1 MLHAGIVK
9 ESGCIVDVLHH
20 GMADSASLYLTRIAH
35 DEWRS
40 EAFLVH
46 EPLVEPP
53 VFTQIEPLIGCID
66 DDSVIGQAMLIKV
79 TQQPTHVFVDA
90 MDDRQVVA
98 QIGLVLPFHQGTAR
112 KAVALEAIVARSEV
126 AFVCFSLVGIQ
137 PSILGNGLS
146 EAVNGPSHGV
156 NLQVECQF
164 HVLVDGHLL
173 RMGSRTTRGVVV
185 PHGLWHRKLHLI
197 EHAKILHV
205 GEPATVRSLMVHKH
219 AERLCRIA
227 VVKEFYGMVGDE
239 VCGIALF
246 TNLTQDH
253 LDYHKDMED
262 YYQAKKMLFDI
273 CDTAI
278 INADDDYSK
287 RLYGEVSCKKL
298 SFSVKENADYYADGI
313 KIKSTGSSFWFCSG
327 DKSHLIKTRMPGA
340 FNVSNITAAIAACLE
355 EGLSIDNI
363 IPAIEEYNGVKGRC
377 EVIPTGRD
385 FTVICDY
392 AHTPD
397 AIENILRSVKEY
409 TENDLICLFG
419 CGGNRDAAKRPKMA
433 KAAAKYADKLIITS
447 DNPRNEDPEAIIKDI
462 LTGIEDSPVNYD
474 VVADRRKAI
483 YHALKIAE
491 KGDIIVLA
499 GKGHEDYQILAGM
512 EHIHFD
518 EREVVAEG
526 LRLLEN

>member
-1 MLHAGIVK
+1 MKLYDLLEKNAETKLGNIEITSITDDTRKVAEGCLFVCVKGGSFDGHTAAAEMLEKGAAAVVC
-9 ESGCIVDVLHH
+9 E
-20 GMADSASLYLTRIAH
+20 H
-35 DEWRS
+35 D
-40 EAFLVH
+40 LG
-46 EPLVEPP
+46 L
-53 VFTQIEPLIGCID
+53 G
-66 DDSVIGQAMLIKV
+66 
-79 TQQPTHVFVDA
+79 
-90 MDDRQVVA
+90 DRQILTDNSRRLYGMMCSAWFGHPEKKLHMIGVTGTNGKTTITNV
-98 QIGLVLPFHQGTAR
+98 IKHILMKNGRKTGLVGT
-112 KAVALEAIVARSEV
+112 
-126 AFVCFSLVGIQ
+126 IQ
-137 PSILGNGLS
+137 NEI
-146 EAVNGPSHGV
+146 
-156 NLQVECQF
+156 
-164 HVLVDGHLL
+164 
-173 RMGSRTTRGVVV
+173 
-185 PHGLWHRKLHLI
+185 
-197 EHAKILHV
+197 
-205 GEPATVRSLMVHKH
+205 
-219 AERLCRIA
+219 
-227 VVKEFYGMVGDE
+227 GDE
-239 VCGIALF
+239 IVHTENTTPMAYDLMALLDRMVKAGCEYVVMEVSSFGLVQNRIGASWFDTAVF

-278 INADDDYSK
+278 INADDDYGK

-526 LRLLEN
+526 LKLLEN